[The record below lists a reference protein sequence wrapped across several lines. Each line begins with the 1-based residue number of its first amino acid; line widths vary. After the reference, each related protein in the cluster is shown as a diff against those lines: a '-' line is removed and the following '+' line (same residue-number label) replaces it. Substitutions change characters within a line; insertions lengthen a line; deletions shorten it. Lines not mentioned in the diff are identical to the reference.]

1 MHRIRQAVVVL
12 WLTLLTAALYLYF
25 FDPVTLKALLTD
37 LLARPKTLAAAIYLA
52 ISCVR
57 GFTLIP
63 ATYFIVAG
71 IPILPP
77 TPLFLLSVVG
87 ILVSSASIYLFSEAM
102 KLDEYIE
109 RNHKEGVQ
117 KVKDAMQRHEM
128 PIIIGWSFFP
138 LVPTD
143 VICYVCGT
151 LKVNFKKF
159 LLGILIGEGSICAI
173 YIFLGDNLMR
183 LLSLRP

>member
-1 MHRIRQAVVVL
+1 MHRIRQVVVVC
-12 WLTLLTAALYLYF
+12 WLILLTGALYLYL
-25 FDPVTLKALLTD
+25 FDPVTLKAVLD
-37 LLARPKTLAAAIYLA
+37 DMLARPKIVAAAIYLG
-52 ISCVR
+52 ISCLR

-63 ATYFIVAG
+63 STYFVVAA

-77 TPLFLLSVVG
+77 IPLFLLSVLG

-109 RNHKEGVQ
+109 RNHKAGIQ
-117 KVKDAMQRHEM
+117 KVKDAMQRHEL
-128 PIIIGWSFFP
+128 PIIVGWSFFP

-159 LLGILIGEGSICAI
+159 LLGILIGEGGICAI

-183 LLSLRP
+183 FLSLRG